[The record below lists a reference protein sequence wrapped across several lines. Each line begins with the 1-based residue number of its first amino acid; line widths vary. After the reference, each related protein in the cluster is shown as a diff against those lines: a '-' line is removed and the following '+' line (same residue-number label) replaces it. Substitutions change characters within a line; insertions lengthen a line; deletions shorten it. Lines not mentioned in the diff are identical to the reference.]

1 MDADAEIMGCLVRAR
16 SIVALVHGHVSVS
29 VDIGHAQHDHP
40 THLAAIGLAERLLH
54 EGLATSKHATNVAPG
69 VQNRIEECASLATLI
84 RSSSSQAGQEAAV
97 DEATSNALWA
107 LSAAID
113 EACAAVCCH

>member
-1 MDADAEIMGCLVRAR
+1 MDADAEISGCLARAR
-16 SIVALVHGHVSVS
+16 SVVELVHSHVSVS
-29 VDIGHAQHDHP
+29 IDIGHVQHDHP

-54 EGLATSKHATNVAPG
+54 EGLETSKRAPNVAPG
-69 VQNRIEECASLATLI
+69 VQSRIEECAALASLI
-84 RSSSSQAGQEAAV
+84 CSSRSQAGQEAAI
-97 DEATSNALWA
+97 DESTSDALWA